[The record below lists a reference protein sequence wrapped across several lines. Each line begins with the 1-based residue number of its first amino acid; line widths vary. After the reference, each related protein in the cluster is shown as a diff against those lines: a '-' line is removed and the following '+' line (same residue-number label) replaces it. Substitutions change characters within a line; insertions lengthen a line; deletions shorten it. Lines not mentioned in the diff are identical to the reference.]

1 MDGPEGVAIG
11 CNFIFALIED
21 FLCEIFLNYSIEFGD
36 IWVGYEWSVVNSI
49 LVDFDGD
56 AWVF

>member
-36 IWVGYEWSVVNSI
+36 IWVGYKWSVIYSI
-49 LVDFDGD
+49 LVYFDGD
-56 AWVF
+56 A